1 MGRQSLKLG
10 GAHTSASGGTSLAV
24 RCSPIG
30 TRSDSS
36 QFNIDEI
43 ETNPFELLVH
53 RLRTQAVIIT
63 QVVLDEKEIFA
74 DVWRS

>member
-1 MGRQSLKLG
+1 MP
-10 GAHTSASGGTSLAV
+10 
-24 RCSPIG
+24 SPRKIFFG
-30 TRSDSS
+30 DSRSDSS

-53 RLRTQAVIIT
+53 RIRTQVVMMTQVVMRTQVVMMTQVVMRT
-63 QVVLDEKEIFA
+63 QVVLDEIEVYA

>member
-1 MGRQSLKLG
+1 MG

-30 TRSDSS
+30 TRSDAS

-53 RLRTQAVIIT
+53 RIRTQVVIIT

>member
-1 MGRQSLKLG
+1 MRIPGVAEGNFLLPG
-10 GAHTSASGGTSLAV
+10 VLP
-24 RCSPIG
+24 SPRNFFFG
-30 TRSDSS
+30 DSRSNSS

-53 RLRTQAVIIT
+53 RIRTQAVIIT